1 MTITLLELRNRA
13 RQRSDMETS
22 DFVSDAEL
30 NGYINSS
37 IAELHDLLVAAYGSD
52 YFLSDHSFTTSL
64 STTDYALPADFY
76 KMKGVDIRINN
87 NNWFSVR
94 PFNFNERNRNQDLTW
109 GLLLGPS
116 IRYRIMGGN
125 IKFNPA
131 PDAAYNARI
140 WYVPKSTV
148 LVADGDTFDDL
159 NQYAEYVIVDAAIKM
174 LQKEESDVSV
184 LMTQKQA
191 LKRRLE
197 EMADNRDAGQPE
209 TISDIYAENNE
220 YWFWRSSN

>member
-1 MTITLLELRNRA
+1 MITLLELRNRA

-37 IAELHDLLVAAYGSD
+37 IAELHDLLVSAYGSD
-52 YFLSDHSFTTSL
+52 YFLSDYSFTTSL
-64 STTDYALPADFY
+64 GTNDYSLPSDFY
-76 KMKGVDIRINN
+76 KMKGLDVNIQG

-116 IRYRIMGGN
+116 IRYRLMGSK
-125 IKFNPA
+125 IKFSPA
-131 PDAAYNARI
+131 PDSSYNARL
-140 WYVPKSTV
+140 WYVPKAAV
-148 LVADGDTFDDL
+148 LTADTDQYDDL

-184 LMTQKQA
+184 LMAQKQA
-191 LKRRLE
+191 LKKRLE

>member
-1 MTITLLELRNRA
+1 MITLLELRNRS

-22 DFVSDAEL
+22 DLVSDSEL

-37 IAELHDLLVAAYGSD
+37 IAELHDLLVSAYGAD
-52 YFLSDHSFTTSL
+52 YFLSEHSFTTGP

-76 KMKGVDIRINN
+76 KLKGVDVRIQN

-109 GLLLGPS
+109 GLLTGPS
-116 IRYRIMGGN
+116 IRYRLMGSN
-125 IKFNPA
+125 LKFSPA
-131 PDAAYNARI
+131 PDTTYAARI
-140 WYVPKSTV
+140 WYVPKATV
-148 LVADGDTFDDL
+148 LVADSDSYDDL
-159 NQYAEYVIVDAAIKM
+159 NQYAEYVVVDAAIKM

-184 LMTQKQA
+184 LMTQKAA

-197 EMADNRDAGQPE
+197 EMAGDRDVGQPG
-209 TISDIYAENNE
+209 TVSDIYAENNE
-220 YWFWRSSN
+220 YWFFRSSN

>member
-1 MTITLLELRNRA
+1 MITLLELRNRV

-22 DFVSDAEL
+22 DFVTDAEL

-52 YFLSDHSFTTSL
+52 YFLNSHTFTTSL
-64 STTDYALPADFY
+64 ATNDYALPSDFY
-76 KMKGVDIRINN
+76 KMKGVDLNIQG

-116 IRYRIMGGN
+116 LRYRIMGGN
-125 IKFNPA
+125 LKFNPA
-131 PDAAYNARI
+131 PDASYNGRI
-140 WYVPKSTV
+140 WYVPKATT
-148 LVADGDTFDDL
+148 LVADTDSYDDL
-159 NQYAEYVIVDAAIKM
+159 NQYAEYVVVDAAIKC

-184 LMTQKQA
+184 LMGQKAA

-197 EMADNRDAGQPE
+197 EMANNRDEGQPN

>member
-1 MTITLLELRNRA
+1 MVTLLELKDRS

-22 DFVSDAEL
+22 DFVSDSEL
-30 NGYINSS
+30 TGYINSS
-37 IAELHDLLVAAYGSD
+37 IAELHDLLVSAYGAD
-52 YFLSDHSFTTSL
+52 YFLNDYNFSVNL
-64 STTDYALPADFY
+64 NTTDYALPADFY
-76 KMKGVDIRINN
+76 KLKGVDVRINN

-116 IRYRIMGGN
+116 IRYRLMGGN
-125 IKFNPA
+125 IKFNPT
-131 PDAAYNARI
+131 PDASYAARI
-140 WYVPKSTV
+140 WYVPKAVT
-148 LVADGDTFDDL
+148 LVADTDEYDDL
-159 NQYAEYVIVDAAIKM
+159 NTYSEYVVVDAAIKM

-184 LMTQKQA
+184 LMAQKQA

-197 EMADNRDAGQPE
+197 EMAENRDAGQPD

-220 YWFWRSSN
+220 YWFWRSST